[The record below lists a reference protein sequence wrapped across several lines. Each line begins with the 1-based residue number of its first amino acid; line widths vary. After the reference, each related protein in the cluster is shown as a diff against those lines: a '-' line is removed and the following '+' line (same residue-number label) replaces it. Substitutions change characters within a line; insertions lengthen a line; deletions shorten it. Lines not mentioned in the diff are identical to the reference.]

1 MDQAPVVLGLAPSL
15 HVHASGALTYCSAGE
30 EPMGWDDA
38 VLALA
43 A

>member
-1 MDQAPVVLGLAPSL
+1 MGLAPVHLGLAATL
-15 HVHASGALTYCSAGE
+15 LIHASGALTYCAPGD
-30 EPMGWDDA
+30 EPTGWDDA